1 MPPHEGCRLPSRI
14 GAPPVASWLAPN
26 GDDLPPSLHEHY
38 TRFGTTTGQS
48 APLRRIGT
56 FGLAVGAACALYGAF
71 LVKEFRHAGAT
82 SFISFFVRSESRSFV
97 PTRASRM
104 SSRAGAVKVGRR
116 TNLAACS
123 ALARPYLDSSEHDGT
138 LVRSGWRSEGSS
150 LSGADQSRHNL
161 VSGGPGDPNHDAA
174 MRIGSEAP
182 KRRTHSFPRHNSHGT
197 NRNPPPRIVIG
208 DPSQADGL
216 SRNCWVPSATSVYCV
231 GRRTTPSGTTPSRT
245 SRHKAIKS
253 LRAKATI
260 MSLRVPRAFSVRA
273 RNHCAKVL
281 FF

>member
-1 MPPHEGCRLPSRI
+1 M
-14 GAPPVASWLAPN
+14 
-26 GDDLPPSLHEHY
+26 
-38 TRFGTTTGQS
+38 
-48 APLRRIGT
+48 
-56 FGLAVGAACALYGAF
+56 
-71 LVKEFRHAGAT
+71 
-82 SFISFFVRSESRSFV
+82 
-97 PTRASRM
+97 
-104 SSRAGAVKVGRR
+104 
-116 TNLAACS
+116 
-123 ALARPYLDSSEHDGT
+123 
-138 LVRSGWRSEGSS
+138 RSGWRSEGSS

-161 VSGGPGDPNHDAA
+161 VSGGPEDPNHDAA

-197 NRNPPPRIVIG
+197 NRDPPPRIVIG

-216 SRNCWVPSATSVYCV
+216 GRNCWMPSASSVYCV

-273 RNHCAKVL
+273 RNHCAKAL

>member
-1 MPPHEGCRLPSRI
+1 
-14 GAPPVASWLAPN
+14 
-26 GDDLPPSLHEHY
+26 
-38 TRFGTTTGQS
+38 
-48 APLRRIGT
+48 
-56 FGLAVGAACALYGAF
+56 
-71 LVKEFRHAGAT
+71 
-82 SFISFFVRSESRSFV
+82 
-97 PTRASRM
+97 M

-138 LVRSGWRSEGSS
+138 LGAVGMAIRGELAFGRGSI
-150 LSGADQSRHNL
+150 APQPCIRWVQEPD
-161 VSGGPGDPNHDAA
+161 HDAA

-197 NRNPPPRIVIG
+197 NRDPPPRIVIG
-208 DPSQADGL
+208 DPSQADELG
-216 SRNCWVPSATSVYCV
+216 RNCWVPSATSVYCV

>member
-1 MPPHEGCRLPSRI
+1 MGLSESSRDLSSPPL
-14 GAPPVASWLAPN
+14 
-26 GDDLPPSLHEHY
+26 
-38 TRFGTTTGQS
+38 
-48 APLRRIGT
+48 
-56 FGLAVGAACALYGAF
+56 
-71 LVKEFRHAGAT
+71 
-82 SFISFFVRSESRSFV
+82 SFFRPIPLFDRADHPFV
-97 PTRASRM
+97 PTRNSLTPA
-104 SSRAGAVKVGRR
+104 RAEAVKVGRR
-116 TNLAACS
+116 TNLTACP
-123 ALARPYLDSSEHDGT
+123 AVARPHLTASST
-138 LVRSGWRSEGSS
+138 TARLVRSGWRSEGSS

-161 VSGGPGDPNHDAA
+161 VSGGPEDPNHDAA

-197 NRNPPPRIVIG
+197 NRDPPPRIVIG

-216 SRNCWVPSATSVYCV
+216 GRNCWVPSAPSFFRV
-231 GRRTTPSGTTPSRT
+231 GRRPTPSGTTPSRT